1 MELANISQQCHM
13 SVMGHNSIPPSKI
26 LSQDPEVCGR
36 PMGLHAQLAGFETKA
51 DCRVVMVNGKVQ
63 KRVLEEQCQGI

>member
-1 MELANISQQCHM
+1 MWEAYERPTGLCAQ
-13 SVMGHNSIPPSKI
+13 SV
-26 LSQDPEVCGR
+26 
-36 PMGLHAQLAGFETKA
+36 GFETKA